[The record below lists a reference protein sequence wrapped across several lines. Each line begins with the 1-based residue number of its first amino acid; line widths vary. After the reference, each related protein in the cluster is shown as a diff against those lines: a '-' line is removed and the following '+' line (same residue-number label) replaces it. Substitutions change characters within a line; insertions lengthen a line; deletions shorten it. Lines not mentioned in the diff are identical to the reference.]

1 MSIDVVVFGIYG
13 HTHLVHFVA
22 GEFSIIDSAINPMK
36 GVTTEAAMQYRRR
49 LGTRR
54 VYMPTMRKRQRDT
67 TVR

>member
-36 GVTTEAAMQYRRR
+36 GVTYRRR

-54 VYMPTMRKRQRDT
+54 VYMPTMRKRHRDT
-67 TVR
+67 TVS